1 MSHMPGLGDAET
13 MPIGSYR
20 HEDDEER
27 QTDAEKA
34 QALIGEIRRHLS
46 LAHSAVYK
54 RDWQEYRLQMAD
66 AHHLAGSI
74 W

>member
-13 MPIGSYR
+13 MPIGAYR
-20 HEDDEER
+20 HEDDAES

-34 QALIGEIRRHLS
+34 QDLIGDIKKHLS
-46 LAHSAVYK
+46 LAHAAVYK
-54 RDWQEYRLQMAD
+54 RDWQEYRMHMCNAY
-66 AHHLAGSI
+66 HLAGSV